1 MSDLVWRPWR
11 MVNYTKE
18 APLSHFLS
26 EDEVERRS
34 IKFLGI
40 LKMNSTIMKGK
51 FNNSYFLT
59 TMSKSMFAK

>member
-11 MVNYTKE
+11 MMVNYTKE

-51 FNNSYFLT
+51 FDN
-59 TMSKSMFAK
+59 